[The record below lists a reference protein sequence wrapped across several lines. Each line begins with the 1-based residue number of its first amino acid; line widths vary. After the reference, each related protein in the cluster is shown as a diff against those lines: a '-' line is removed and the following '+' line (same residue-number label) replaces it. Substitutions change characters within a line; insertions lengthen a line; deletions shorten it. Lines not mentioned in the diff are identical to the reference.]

1 MPKYAQEA
9 QDVNTSVKT
18 RGSYLRVSFKN
29 THEVIEAIKGM
40 KLRRAQKY
48 LQDVIQHK
56 DAIPFRK
63 FTGGI
68 GHHAQAKRHNA
79 VACRWPE
86 KACRYVLDLLQNA
99 ASNAGERDLDV
110 DTLFVSHAQVN
121 KAPYM
126 RRRTYRAHGRINAYM
141 SSPCHVEIIFSAK
154 SEQVAKPADAAPRR
168 NKKTAQ
174 LTNGATAETA

>member
-1 MPKYAQEA
+1 MVKYSTEPANPTKSCKA
-9 QDVNTSVKT
+9 MGVD
-18 RGSYLRVSFKN
+18 LRVHYKN
-29 THEVIEAIKGM
+29 TYETAQAIKGM

-48 LQDVIQHK
+48 LQDVIQHQ

-99 ASNAGERDLDV
+99 ASNAAERNLDV
-110 DTLFVSHAQVN
+110 DSLYVSHAQVN

-141 SSPCHVEIIFSAK
+141 SSPCHVEIIFSSK
-154 SEQVAKPADAAPRR
+154 SEAVAKPADAAPRR
-168 NKKTAQ
+168 KQKNAQ